1 MTNKNKE
8 QHNNLIKK
16 IIKEYNDNII
26 RKILFCLKPYFNY
39 FIGSYYSV
47 MHYALMFFFA
57 LITIFNNNIICLSG
71 TLVILICIGFVNVLI
86 HDCPLTRLERKYLG
100 KSNDKILKKQIKK
113 LGIHY
118 RSNNIYEYQLEILT
132 NMGALIAFKIFG
144 IIVIRTF
151 DIKLITENIN
161 IQ

>member
-16 IIKEYNDNII
+16 IIKEYNDNIV
-26 RKILFCLKPYFNY
+26 RKILFMIKPYIGFL
-39 FIGSYYSV
+39 IGSYYSV
-47 MHYALMFFFA
+47 MHYALMIFFA
-57 LITIFNNNIICLSG
+57 LITLFNNNIICLSG
-71 TLVILICIGFVNVLI
+71 TLIIVICIGCVNVLI

-100 KSNDKILKKQIKK
+100 KSNVKILKKQIKK

-132 NMGALIAFKIFG
+132 NIGALIAFKIFG
-144 IIVIRTF
+144 IIFIRTF
-151 DIKLITENIN
+151 DIKLITESIN
-161 IQ
+161 I